1 MLEVSKVVFVAFT
14 QHCIQSNV
22 THVGGVEGGVFS
34 CIQSN
39 VTHVRGVESE
49 LFHIL
54 CTPLYEQKIKGYV
67 KGVKRDSKYT
77 IRAHDIFAY
86 NFLNIQPIFNL
97 KKVLKSF
104 QLYHQMLCML
114 KHVGGVKGQNKL

>member
-1 MLEVSKVVFVAFT
+1 MSEVSKVVFLAFT
-14 QHCIQSNV
+14 QNCIQGNV
-22 THVGGVEGGVFS
+22 THVGGVK
-34 CIQSN
+34 
-39 VTHVRGVESE
+39 SE

-86 NFLNIQPIFNL
+86 NFLNIQPIFNP
-97 KKVLKSF
+97 KIFWKAET
-104 QLYHQMLCML
+104 
-114 KHVGGVKGQNKL
+114 

>member
-1 MLEVSKVVFVAFT
+1 MSELSQVVFVAFT
-14 QHCIQSNV
+14 QH
-22 THVGGVEGGVFS
+22 

-67 KGVKRDSKYT
+67 EGVERDSKYT

-86 NFLNIQPIFNL
+86 NFLNIQLIFNL
-97 KKVLKSF
+97 KNFES
-104 QLYHQMLCML
+104 
-114 KHVGGVKGQNKL
+114 